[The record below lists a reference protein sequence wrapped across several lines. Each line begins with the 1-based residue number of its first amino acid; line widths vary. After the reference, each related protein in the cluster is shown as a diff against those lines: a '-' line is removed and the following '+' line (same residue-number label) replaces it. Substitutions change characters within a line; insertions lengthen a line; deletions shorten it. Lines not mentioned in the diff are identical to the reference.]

1 MDLKDLI
8 DEKEKQRLEK
18 LSDNNLEFYGIMIS
32 LLLLFASIFIHFKW
46 FDNEMAYNISLI
58 LLFLA
63 LVIYIY
69 SSHFRHVK
77 PVGFSIILTLIVTFF
92 IGIIEFVYIKFFK
105 EYTGIS
111 LPILLISQNVIS
123 NFVKD
128 LFKIQRK

>member
-8 DEKEKQRLEK
+8 DEKEKQRIEK

-32 LLLLFASIFIHFKW
+32 LLLLFSSIFIHFNW
-46 FDNEMAYNISLI
+46 FDNEIAYNISLI

-69 SSHFRHVK
+69 SSHFKHVK
-77 PVGFSIILTLIVTFF
+77 PVGCSIILTLIVTFL

-128 LFKIQRK
+128 LFKIQR